1 MKRLIFSIV
10 SIITFI
16 IVWVTSQ
23 LGKQA
28 IALPPREDIPEEILR
43 TEIITAARSPL
54 DGKPLTAAEY
64 AELKLQLQQGTTPEL
79 SPQIRD
85 QVFLLQI
92 RSTLIKLFP
101 FLHF

>member
-10 SIITFI
+10 SISTFI
-16 IVWVTSQ
+16 LVWVTSQ
-23 LGKQA
+23 LCKQVIA
-28 IALPPREDIPEEILR
+28 IPPREDIPEEILR

-54 DGKPLTAAEY
+54 DGQPLTAAEY
-64 AELKLQLQQGTTPEL
+64 AELELQLQQGTTPQL

-85 QVFLLQI
+85 QVFLLRI
-92 RSTLIKLFP
+92 RSTLTKLFP

>member
-10 SIITFI
+10 SISTFI
-16 IVWVTSQ
+16 LVWGTSL
-23 LGKQA
+23 LGKQV

-64 AELKLQLQQGTTPEL
+64 AELELQLQQGTTPEL